1 MASQG
6 DESTGK
12 DEGEVK
18 STPSIYNQCKSYKAL
33 YFYILYCVVPFLS

>member
-1 MASQG
+1 MYIQD

-18 STPSIYNQCKSYKAL
+18 YTPRIMNQEVAPLLVST
-33 YFYILYCVVPFLS
+33 F

>member
-1 MASQG
+1 MSIQD

-18 STPSIYNQCKSYKAL
+18 STPSINQEVAPRRRRRWTLVST
-33 YFYILYCVVPFLS
+33 F